1 LIIMK
6 FGGSSVADAGRIRG
20 VVEIIAAHARKAE
33 TIGERPVVVV
43 SALGGVTDLLV
54 SAARAA
60 GQDDL
65 PAQESAVAEIERR
78 HRWAISGCFDSLE
91 HRHDLEMVVTDLFEE
106 LRLLLR
112 SVRTLGELT
121 LRTMDA
127 VLATGELL
135 SSRLLSAALASAGI
149 PSCWIDPRKLL
160 VTDHQQGDACPNPE
174 QLQIAVRELVLPV
187 VEAGEVVVTGGF
199 VGRSSRGITT
209 TLGRG
214 GGDTTAASLAA
225 AADAAELQ
233 IWTDVDGLMT
243 ADPRLVPDALPLE
256 FVTFAEA
263 SEMACFGAKVLHPAS
278 MAPALASRIPV
289 RVLNSMKPDRRG
301 TLILENAEAA
311 VNGVVSI
318 TSRSSMFLVK
328 LESDRS
334 VPGSTFRRQFAK
346 VMEETTWETDLVVQ
360 TEVGAAA
367 LFRDEQEAARFQ
379 EACRPIGPVLFQDEM
394 ALVVVVGENLRRDAL
409 LRSKVAT
416 DLAADRFELV
426 LGGAAA
432 ISLCTLVPQNA
443 LETLVQALHASF
455 FQKEAQR

>member
-6 FGGSSVADAGRIRG
+6 FGGSSVADAERIRN
-20 VVEIIAAHARKAE
+20 VVEIISAQSRKAD
-33 TIGERPVVVV
+33 TIEERPAVVV

-54 SAARAA
+54 AAARAA

-65 PAQESAVAEIERR
+65 PSQESAVAEIERR
-78 HRWAISGCFDSLE
+78 HRWAISGCFDSAE
-91 HRHDLEMVVTDLFEE
+91 HRHDLEMAVTDLFEE

-121 LRTMDA
+121 PRAMDA

-135 SSRLLSAALASAGI
+135 SSKLLSAALASAGV
-149 PSCWIDPRKLL
+149 PSCWIDPRTLL
-160 VTDHQQGDACPNPE
+160 LTDDRQGGAGPNLE
-174 QLQIAVRELVLPV
+174 KIREAVREFVLPV
-187 VEAGEVVVTGGF
+187 VAAGQVAVTGGF

-214 GGDTTAASLAA
+214 GGDTTAALVAA

-289 RVLNSMKPDRRG
+289 RVLNSMKPDQRG
-301 TLILENAEAA
+301 TLILEKAA
-311 VNGVVSI
+311 PGVDGVVSI
-318 TSRSSMFLVK
+318 TSRSRMFLVK

-334 VPGSTFRRQFAK
+334 VSGSMFRSQFSK
-346 VMEETTWETDLVVQ
+346 VMEETTWEADLVVQ
-360 TEVGAAA
+360 TEVGVAA
-367 LFRDEQEAARFQ
+367 LFRDEQEAEKFQ
-379 EACRPIGPVLFQDEM
+379 EACRPIGPVMLQDEL
-394 ALVVVVGENLRRDAL
+394 ALVVVVGENLRQNAQ
-409 LRSKVAT
+409 LRSRVCT
-416 DLAADRFELV
+416 DLAVDSFELL

-432 ISLCTLVPQNA
+432 ISLCTLVPQGA

>member
-1 LIIMK
+1 LIVMK
-6 FGGSSVADAGRIRG
+6 FGGSSVADAGRIRN
-20 VVEIIAAHARKAE
+20 VVEIIAEQARKADRIE
-33 TIGERPVVVV
+33 ERPVVVV

-54 SAARAA
+54 AAARAA

-65 PAQESAVAEIERR
+65 PSQESAVAEIERR
-78 HRWAISGCFDSLE
+78 HRWAISECFDSSE

-121 LRTMDA
+121 PRAMDA
-127 VLATGELL
+127 VLACGELI
-135 SSRLLSAALASAGI
+135 SSQILSAALSSAGV
-149 PSCWIDPRKLL
+149 PSRWIDPRQLL
-160 VTDHQQGDACPNPE
+160 ITDDRQGDARPD
-174 QLQIAVRELVLPV
+174 LDLLRGSVRELVLPV
-187 VEAGEVVVTGGF
+187 VEAGEVAVIGGF

-214 GGDTTAASLAA
+214 GGDTTAASIAA
-225 AADAAELQ
+225 AAVAAELQ

-278 MAPALASRIPV
+278 MSPAVASRIPV
-289 RVLNSMKPDRRG
+289 RVLNSMKQNQRG
-301 TLILENAEAA
+301 TLILEKACAA
-311 VNGVVSI
+311 VDGVVSI
-318 TSRSSMFLVK
+318 TSRSRMFLVK

-346 VMEETTWETDLVVQ
+346 VLEEKAWETDLVVQ

-367 LFRDEQEAARFQ
+367 LFRDEQEASKFLAS
-379 EACRPIGPVLFQDEM
+379 CRPIGPVMLHKEL
-394 ALVVVVGENLRRDAL
+394 ALVVVVGENLRRNTM
-409 LRSKVAT
+409 LRSRVCA
-416 DLAADRFELV
+416 DLAVDGFELV

-432 ISLCTLVPQNA
+432 ISLCTLVPQDA
-443 LETLVQALHASF
+443 LEKLVLTLHASL
-455 FQKEAQR
+455 FQKETQR